1 MSVVM
6 CLYRNTGA
14 NEWKPAENEEGE
26 HQSEQALHL
35 VAGARNSFHTKT
47 PQTAEIMVLPSPSEN
62 EVAGPTKECRRQ
74 QSYKR
79 SRFPDETA

>member
-14 NEWKPAENEEGE
+14 NEMETSPRMKKVNIRASRRFTLLLAP
-26 HQSEQALHL
+26 
-35 VAGARNSFHTKT
+35 RNSFHTKT

-62 EVAGPTKECRRQ
+62 EVAGPTKGV
-74 QSYKR
+74 
-79 SRFPDETA
+79 